1 MSENYSPFNEP
12 VVLPIGD
19 VLDLHSFKAEDVPS
33 VVEEYLKECRRS
45 GILQVRLIHGKGS
58 GVQRAIIRSFLE
70 KNPDVISFEDASA
83 EVGSWGAT
91 IVRLLV
97 Q

>member
-1 MSENYSPFNEP
+1 MMSESDSPFDEA

-19 VLDLHSFKAEDVPS
+19 VLDLHSFKPKDIPS
-33 VVEEYLKECRRS
+33 VIEEYLKECQRS

-58 GVQRAIIRSFLE
+58 GVQRAIIRSLLD
-70 KNPDVISFEDASA
+70 KNPGVSSFEDAPA
-83 EVGSWGAT
+83 EAGGWGAT

-97 Q
+97 